1 MLTIS
6 DQQPVFRK
14 FGHIECTMYVY
25 VKLDSRKQTKDANTA
40 IQEFKGKERRSKQ
53 ESNLTGAKVKIYKE
67 RQNTSFGKLD
77 QTMP

>member
-1 MLTIS
+1 MYY
-6 DQQPVFRK
+6 
-14 FGHIECTMYVY
+14 MYV
-25 VKLDSRKQTKDANTA
+25 KFDSRKQTKDANTA